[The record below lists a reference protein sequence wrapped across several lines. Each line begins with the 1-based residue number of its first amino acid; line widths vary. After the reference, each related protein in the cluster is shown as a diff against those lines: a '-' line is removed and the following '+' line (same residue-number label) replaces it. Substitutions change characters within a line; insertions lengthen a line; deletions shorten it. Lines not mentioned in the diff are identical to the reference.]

1 MPDKRDDGL
10 YAEIKHYDRNYFGQF
25 APVKEE
31 GKNLGCGWDF
41 VKLM

>member
-25 APVKEE
+25 APVKEDSKKFWVWV
-31 GKNLGCGWDF
+31 GLC
-41 VKLM
+41 